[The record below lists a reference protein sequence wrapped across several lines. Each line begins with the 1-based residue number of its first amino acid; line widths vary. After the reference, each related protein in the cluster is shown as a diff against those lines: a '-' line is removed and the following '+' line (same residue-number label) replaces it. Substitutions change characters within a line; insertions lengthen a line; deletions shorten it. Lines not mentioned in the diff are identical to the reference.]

1 MRTCLNPAW
10 APLISLVFLLAGC
23 GGAPAGETAGIGA
36 DELREHLEFL
46 ASDGRAG
53 RFPGTPG
60 IAAAEEYIVSR
71 YRELGLENPP
81 GFEGFYDGFELEGRP
96 WDFDSRLSLGR
107 ESYSLGADFAPL
119 HISGEGELEA
129 GVVFAGYGIEADE
142 YGRHDYRDLDAEGRL
157 VLAFRHEPEE
167 KDPDS
172 RWNGTAFTAYATF
185 LSKARLAREKGA
197 AGFLTFTDPLHH
209 EAEESFHVLHSL
221 RLPEDGAE
229 GVAGLEGFPAL
240 IISRGLARELLRPLL
255 EAAGLTLEELQ
266 LLCDRGE
273 FPAAGPELPSLKL
286 RLLREK
292 GEAVA
297 ARNTGALYR
306 PPGGGAAWTVIVGAH
321 HDHLGGS
328 PGAIPG
334 RDGIFNGADDNAS
347 GVSALLEIA
356 EELALRR
363 PPLPFSVLFLTF
375 SAEEAGLLGSRSLS
389 SRLPPELAPFRL
401 MLNLDM
407 VGRNPDRPAEAFYSG
422 LDENQLAL
430 LAQSAERA
438 GLDLKTTEDSG
449 PELSDQAPFRDE
461 GIPTLFFFTGFHE
474 EYHRPEDEAELI
486 SYPRLKQV
494 AETAVDFLLDRR
506 LFRKP

>member
-1 MRTCLNPAW
+1 MRTCLNLVW
-10 APLISLVFLLAGC
+10 AILFSLVLLAGC
-23 GGAPAGETAGIGA
+23 GGAPAGESAGIGT

-46 ASDGRAG
+46 AADGREG

-71 YRELGLENPP
+71 YEELGLTHVP
-81 GFEGFYDGFELEGRP
+81 GFKGWYDGFELEGRP
-96 WDFDSRLSLGR
+96 WDFDSRLSLGS
-107 ESYSLGADFAPL
+107 EDYYMGTDFAPL

-129 GVVFAGYGIEADE
+129 RVVFAGYGIEASE
-142 YGRHDYRDLDAEGRL
+142 YGHHDYRDLDVKGRL

-172 RWNGTAFTAYATF
+172 RWNGTAFTEHATF
-185 LSKARLAREKGA
+185 LAKARLARQKGA

-221 RLPEDGAE
+221 RLPEDGAD
-229 GVAGLEGFPAL
+229 GAAGLEGFPAL
-240 IISRGLARELLRPLL
+240 IVSRELATRLLQPLL
-255 EAAGLTLEELQ
+255 EETGLTLEELQ
-266 LLCDRGE
+266 SLCDRGE
-273 FPAAGPELPSLKL
+273 YPVAGPGLPSLKL
-286 RLLREK
+286 RLSRES

-306 PPGGGAAWTVIVGAH
+306 PPGGGLAGTVIVGAH

-328 PGAIPG
+328 PGPIPG

-356 EELALRR
+356 EELALKK
-363 PPLPFSVLFLTF
+363 PALSFSVLFLTF

-389 SRLPPELAPFRL
+389 SRLPRELAPFRL
-401 MLNLDM
+401 MMNLDM
-407 VGRNPDRPAEAFYSG
+407 VGRNPDRPAEVFHSG
-422 LDENQLAL
+422 LTDEQLAL
-430 LAQSAERA
+430 LTESAGRA
-438 GLDLKTTEDSG
+438 GLDLKTAEDSG
-449 PELSDQAPFRDE
+449 AELSDQSPFRDE

-474 EYHRPEDEAELI
+474 EYHQPDDEAELI
-486 SYPRLKQV
+486 SYPRLKRV
-494 AETAVDFLLDRR
+494 AETAAEFLLDLR
-506 LFRKP
+506 LFTTP